1 MIKVIFLIAFFGW
14 HPAPPPDSLRMES
27 IDGKLFIIHK
37 VDEHETLYGISRRYG
52 VPVAGVLEFNPKAD
66 GGLEVGQL
74 LKIPYTPRN
83 RTVTADGIVHRVAT
97 KETLFSI
104 SRLYSVSVD
113 DIKTWNNLTG
123 NSLSVGQDIVIRKKA
138 GAPNGDEGSKSIRGR
153 HTVAP
158 KETLFSIARKYGV
171 STGQLKT
178 WNAGQGDEVKIG
190 DILWVV
196 PPIGAEVAVVKTPDP
211 KPMEKEK
218 EEVKLPEKE
227 KVITIS
233 ENLRGSDE
241 VKEGGLAELIDG
253 SDGNRKYLALHRT
266 AKVGTIMKVRNEM
279 NNREV
284 FVRVVGALP
293 DTGVNDKVVIKISK
307 SAYDRL
313 GAIDPKFRAEVTYYK

>member
-1 MIKVIFLIAFFGW
+1 MIKIIFLATLSW
-14 HPAPPPDSLRMES
+14 WNPSWPDDSLRTES
-27 IDGKLFIIHK
+27 IDGKLFIIHQ
-37 VDEHETLYGISRRYG
+37 VDEHETLYGISRRYA
-52 VPVAGVLEFNPKAD
+52 VSVASILEFNAKAD

-74 LKIPYTPRN
+74 LKIPYLPRN
-83 RTVTADGIVHRVAT
+83 KKVTPEGIVHRVAPR
-97 KETLFSI
+97 ETLFSI

-113 DIKTWNNLTG
+113 DIKTWNNLTD
-123 NSLSVGQDIVIRKKA
+123 NALSVGQELTIRKKTTVA
-138 GAPNGDEGSKSIRGR
+138 AVKDDWSKSIRGR

-158 KETLFSIARKYGV
+158 KETLFSIAKKYSV
-171 STGQLKT
+171 STGQLKE
-178 WNAGQGDEVKIG
+178 WNPGQGDEVKAG

-196 PPIGAEVAVVKTPDP
+196 PPTVTQNVVKATEP
-211 KPMEKEK
+211 KPVEKED
-218 EEVKLPEKE
+218 VKLPVTD

-241 VKEGGLAELIDG
+241 VKEGGLAELIEG
-253 SDGNRKYLALHRT
+253 SDGNRKYLALHRS
-266 AKVGTIMKVRNEM
+266 AKIGTIMKVRNEL

-284 FVRVVGALP
+284 FVRVVGSLP